1 MKNIIN
7 KLIYELKLFIKLF
20 RKYNSI
26 HQIDKKVYKY
36 LNYKNG
42 FYIEIGAFDG
52 VNQSNTWFYE
62 KELNWSG
69 LLIEPNPKFFKK
81 LTKYRNKKNIFC
93 NKLIT
98 NDMKLKKTFL
108 TDEEAYSK
116 RINKKINNEKIYK
129 IKSSSLF
136 EVLKRNKLLKKK
148 IDFFS
153 LDVEGDE
160 LEILKSMKSCIK
172 NVKLFVI
179 EANVK
184 LNRLKDYKKKHKEI
198 KKYKEITKY
207 LNSKNF
213 KFYEKLSQC
222 DFLFVDKKYFK

>member
-7 KLIYELKLFIKLF
+7 NLIYELKVFLKQF

-26 HQIDKKVYKY
+26 NQIDKKVYKY
-36 LNYKNG
+36 LDYKNG

-62 KELNWSG
+62 KELNWLG

-81 LTKYRNKKNIFC
+81 LTKYRNKRNIFC

-98 NDMKLKKTFL
+98 NDVKLKKTFL
-108 TDEEAYSK
+108 TDDNFYSK
-116 RINKKINNEKIYK
+116 RINKKINNKKIYTVR
-129 IKSSSLF
+129 SSSLF
-136 EVLKRNKLLKKK
+136 NVLKKNKLLKKK

-160 LEILKSMKSCIK
+160 LEILKSMKSCLK

-179 EANVK
+179 EAEVK
-184 LNRLKDYKKKHKEI
+184 LNTLKDYKKKHKEI

-213 KFYEKLSQC
+213 KFYEKLSQK
-222 DFLFVDKKYFK
+222 DFLFVNKKYFR

>member
-7 KLIYELKLFIKLF
+7 KLTYELKVFIKQF
-20 RKYNSI
+20 RKYNSLN
-26 HQIDKKVYKY
+26 QIDKKVYKY

-52 VNQSNTWFYE
+52 LSQSNTWFYE

-69 LLIEPNPKFFKK
+69 LLIEPNPKFFKR
-81 LTKYRNKKNIFC
+81 LTKYRNKRNIFC

-98 NDMKLKKTFL
+98 NDVKLKKAFL
-108 TDEEAYSK
+108 TDKDFYSK
-116 RINKKINNEKIYK
+116 RINKKVNNEKIYTV
-129 IKSSSLF
+129 KSSSLF
-136 EVLKRNKLLKKK
+136 DVLKRNKLLKKK

-160 LEILKSMKSCIK
+160 LKILKSMKSCIK

-179 EANVK
+179 EAHIE
-184 LNRLKDYKKKHKEI
+184 LNRDKDYKEI

-213 KFYEKLSQC
+213 KFYEKLSQN
-222 DFLFVDKKYFK
+222 DFLYVNKKCFR